1 MVVCLR
7 KLDVLHSHVAPS
19 KTRFRSYFVAACSLV
34 VQVLVFGLLAPAQGQ
49 SPPAE
54 VLLPLIAV
62 DHRGQPVSDLRPE
75 SLVVWDDKTQISSGV
90 KLIPGTG
97 LPLRVGILIDTSN
110 SQRDNELY
118 KAGVA
123 SVKDF
128 VNQVLR
134 LDEDRV
140 FFELFSTTAEA
151 TLLLSK
157 QQLSGI
163 SFPFQVGG
171 ATVLY
176 DAIALACTDR
186 MGKPDSRT
194 PMRRV
199 LIILSDGEDNQSHIS
214 RAKAEAFPVSSG
226 VLVFA
231 ISTNNSGRELKG
243 DAVLNHF
250 AKASGGTAYTGLR
263 QREIAKVFGQI
274 REQIESMYY
283 VAYVPPVTPRNGD
296 VHKVDVQPA
305 KGLKREFRTPKFYAW
320 NP

>member
-19 KTRFRSYFVAACSLV
+19 KIRFRSYFVAACSLV

-54 VLLPLIAV
+54 VLFPLIAV

-75 SLVVWDDKTQISSGV
+75 SLVVWDDKTQVSSGV
-90 KLIPGTG
+90 KLIPGAN
-97 LPLRVGILIDTSN
+97 LPLRLGILIDTSK

-118 KAGVA
+118 KAGVTNM
-123 SVKDF
+123 KDF
-128 VNQVLR
+128 VNRIVR

-140 FFELFSTTAEA
+140 FFERFSTTAEA
-151 TLLLSK
+151 TSLLSK

-163 SFPFQVGG
+163 SFPLQVGG

-176 DAIALACTDR
+176 DAIALACSDR
-186 MGKPDSRT
+186 IGKPDSRT

-199 LIILSDGEDNQSHIS
+199 LIILSDGEDNQSHIT

-231 ISTNNSGRELKG
+231 ISTNNSGRESKG

-250 AKASGGTAYTGLR
+250 AKASGGTAYTGLS
-263 QREIAKVFGQI
+263 QQDMAKVFDQI

-283 VAYVPPVTPRNGD
+283 IAFVPPVTPRNGD